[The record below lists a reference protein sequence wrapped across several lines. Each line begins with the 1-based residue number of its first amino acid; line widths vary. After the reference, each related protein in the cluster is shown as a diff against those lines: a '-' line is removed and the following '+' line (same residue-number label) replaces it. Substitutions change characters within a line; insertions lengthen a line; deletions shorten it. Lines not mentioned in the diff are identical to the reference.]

1 MVDSDRSVDQSVPFP
16 PSVDLSHLT
25 SQLQLIVA
33 SVLPSSVASSPSTAP
48 PKTPVLLSTMSSD
61 EVTRLLNHPN
71 TSLPDIRLCDTA
83 YASDTKTHWS
93 SEEIYC
99 IMGCR
104 KFRNYKHILDV
115 SWDGAWVNGGEFPM
129 SLGSYA
135 TVPKAKRGTSL
146 DRTSYKFLD
155 AVHMDIAFGD
165 CVSVGGYRYALI
177 LVDRATHY
185 NWVFGLK
192 TLSSDCI
199 LSALRLFRAAA
210 GSLVSDMMCVRVLR
224 NSFWTS
230 AEILSLRGAEISFF
244 PQPLLKLLCKTK
256 QYY

>member
-1 MVDSDRSVDQSVPFP
+1 MVSRTLALIEDDPPVVVDSDRSVDQSVPFS
-16 PSVDLSHLT
+16 PSINLSHLA
-25 SQLQLIVA
+25 SQLQSIVA
-33 SVLPSSVASSPSTAP
+33 LVLPSSVATSPSTAS
-48 PKTPVLLSTMSSD
+48 PKTPVLLSTSMSSD
-61 EVTRLLNHPN
+61 EITRLLHHPN
-71 TSLPDIRLCDTA
+71 TSLSDIRPCNTA
-83 YASDTKTHWS
+83 NASDTKTPWS
-93 SEEIYC
+93 SEVIYR

-104 KFRNYKHILDV
+104 KFRNYKHILDA
-115 SWDGAWVNGGEFPM
+115 SRDGAWVNGGEFPM

-199 LSALRLFRAAA
+199 LSALHQKQHHVPY
-210 GSLVSDMMCVRVLR
+210 SL
-224 NSFWTS
+224 
-230 AEILSLRGAEISFF
+230 AILINGIF
-244 PQPLLKLLCKTK
+244 C
-256 QYY
+256 